1 MDESQADKISQ
12 FTGVTGVDADRAKFY
27 LESAAWSVDVSTFSV
42 FCWPLDKEQTEFHTP
57 GVLAS
62 QNANHCSSDP
72 YPLNIVDSPQ
82 FALILNSPSMNALW
96 PFILPVQNCLDF
108 HS

>member
-42 FCWPLDKEQTEFHTP
+42 FC
-57 GVLAS
+57 
-62 QNANHCSSDP
+62 
-72 YPLNIVDSPQ
+72 
-82 FALILNSPSMNALW
+82 
-96 PFILPVQNCLDF
+96 
-108 HS
+108 